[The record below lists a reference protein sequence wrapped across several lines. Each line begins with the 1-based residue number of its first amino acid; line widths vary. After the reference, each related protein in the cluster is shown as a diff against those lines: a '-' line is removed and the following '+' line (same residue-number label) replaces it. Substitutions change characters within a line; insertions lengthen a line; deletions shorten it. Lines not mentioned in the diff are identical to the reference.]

1 MSPGPSLP
9 TRSQLGSG
17 DSKDAPSPATK
28 DSAPSR
34 CGGRPLGW
42 AALCT
47 GTPDHQSH
55 DPHQKMC
62 CILQKVSR
70 WKTPGAEPGPHALQ
84 TPWTPRG
91 RRSLT
96 DATGQRGRPTSSCT
110 LLPQAHTPPPPSL
123 GSQPGLSGCVTHR
136 GKVFCLLRIWAH
148 GERLPRAPVH
158 MGRVP
163 HAQQRRSRL
172 PGRPRCRRWCPGVG
186 VAPRAPRGEG
196 TEARGSKWGR
206 AQRSPA
212 WWAAVGPSS
221 SHGHRQAPG
230 PARGCQSPGD
240 AHSHL
245 VLQTGSFRTH
255 GASWQGDV
263 PISPSAHVASGPCPS
278 VRDEGQSWLT
288 GSDLGDTMQDCAVLR
303 GRVPR
308 HVTAST

>member
-1 MSPGPSLP
+1 MAGKAEPGVTAGAGSAD
-9 TRSQLGSG
+9 LGLEAAAGAGRADLGPEVTAGAGRAVLGPEVTAGASG
-17 DSKDAPSPATK
+17 ADPGVAAGAGRAARGPGEPDGAG
-28 DSAPSR
+28 SADT
-34 CGGRPLGW
+34 GLG
-42 AALCT
+42 
-47 GTPDHQSH
+47 
-55 DPHQKMC
+55 
-62 CILQKVSR
+62 V
-70 WKTPGAEPGPHALQ
+70 TPGAGWAGAAAGAGPG
-84 TPWTPRG
+84 
-91 RRSLT
+91 RS
-96 DATGQRGRPTSSCT
+96 G
-110 LLPQAHTPPPPSL
+110 PSGWLGAAPLL
-123 GSQPGLSGCVTHR
+123 GST
-136 GKVFCLLRIWAH
+136 
-148 GERLPRAPVH
+148 
-158 MGRVP
+158 
-163 HAQQRRSRL
+163 
-172 PGRPRCRRWCPGVG
+172 
-186 VAPRAPRGEG
+186 
-196 TEARGSKWGR
+196 
-206 AQRSPA
+206 PA